1 MCTGGEF
8 LALCN
13 FVCVCSLETALNR
26 LKEISLL
33 NLHSEQNQNAVFHV
47 QRFFSRGFC
56 LTDTDYP
63 WDGAV
68 REAVGGGPSTLI
80 SPLKSHVGPD
90 APLHHAF
97 SHCKQSP
104 QSLTFFFS
112 RSHFFPFCALSV
124 STLCVR
130 VECSVP
136 FAKKA
141 CEKTRRIWNG
151 LWHLVL
157 VRF

>member
-47 QRFFSRGFC
+47 QRFFSCGFC

-104 QSLTFFFS
+104 QSLTFFF
-112 RSHFFPFCALSV
+112 FPFPLFSILCSLGLNALCPCRM
-124 STLCVR
+124 LCSICK
-130 VECSVP
+130 E
-136 FAKKA
+136 
-141 CEKTRRIWNG
+141 G
-151 LWHLVL
+151 LWKD
-157 VRF
+157 